1 MFLYHTSQKMQMQEE
16 DQLVRSLG
24 IKSSYPSASS
34 FQEEECGGSQ
44 EGRSALRVWC
54 VEPLPRSSHPE
65 SAAGE
70 RGLKMSSGWLRLR
83 SIYRFSFPCLTL
95 LIFWC
100 LCLRLSEPGWNI
112 CNYWPSGWKGG
123 SSCSCQRQQAH
134 LQWMYWAFGKA
145 DPKFKGSRRW
155 PWAPSLHC

>member
-70 RGLKMSSGWLRLR
+70 RGLKMSSG
-83 SIYRFSFPCLTL
+83 
-95 LIFWC
+95 
-100 LCLRLSEPGWNI
+100 
-112 CNYWPSGWKGG
+112 
-123 SSCSCQRQQAH
+123 
-134 LQWMYWAFGKA
+134 
-145 DPKFKGSRRW
+145 
-155 PWAPSLHC
+155 